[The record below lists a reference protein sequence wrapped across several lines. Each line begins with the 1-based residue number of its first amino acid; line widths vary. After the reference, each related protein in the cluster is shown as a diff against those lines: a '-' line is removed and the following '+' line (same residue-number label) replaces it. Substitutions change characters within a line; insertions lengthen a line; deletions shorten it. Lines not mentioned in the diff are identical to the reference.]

1 MVQNTLKT
9 SLDQSLMVDNASNSS
24 GDNGVDLTPTTLK
37 SITQLFESSDC
48 LHTLHKIEDDGFAV
62 PLPVTTPT
70 RFSSRK
76 SFFKLDSN
84 SWHGGTTTVVTP
96 TKSEQMTILGL
107 PESVENTNIIN
118 SASET
123 AMLTRSSSRVRTLTP
138 AAQSY
143 KKQATTKRTPAK
155 KRPGVKTKHDED
167 NLSPEEAGR
176 LHMRRE
182 RNKDAAAR
190 CRKRRIDQITTLS
203 VEVEQWEG
211 KKRILENT
219 IAQLRAQKDELE
231 YILNQHST
239 ECKFS
244 YEGGNNHASVFHT
257 SMVEQ
262 PLPVAVKSE
271 PVVVEPIEQI
281 FVVQASPTHGRASL
295 KHKRPLTLVIG
306 NVPESR
312 TSSIVE
318 GVVIETPSN
327 GMTSLGFDSLMTS
340 TGLTPNCNIITPVSF
355 SLNSPYTPT
364 CSSQQRSS
372 ELILADLNTPSNETF
387 SLVSL

>member
-1 MVQNTLKT
+1 M
-9 SLDQSLMVDNASNSS
+9 
-24 GDNGVDLTPTTLK
+24 
-37 SITQLFESSDC
+37 
-48 LHTLHKIEDDGFAV
+48 
-62 PLPVTTPT
+62 
-70 RFSSRK
+70 
-76 SFFKLDSN
+76 
-84 SWHGGTTTVVTP
+84 
-96 TKSEQMTILGL
+96 
-107 PESVENTNIIN
+107 
-118 SASET
+118 
-123 AMLTRSSSRVRTLTP
+123 
-138 AAQSY
+138 AQSY
-143 KKQATTKRTPAK
+143 KRQATTKRTPAK

-176 LHMRRE
+176 LHIRRE

-190 CRKRRIDQITTLS
+190 CRKRRVDQITTLS
-203 VEVEQWEG
+203 VEVEQWED

-219 IAQLRAQKDELE
+219 IAQLRSQKDELE

-244 YEGGNNHASVFHT
+244 YGGNNHASVFHT

-262 PLPVAVKSE
+262 SLPVAVKSE

-281 FVVQASPTHGRASL
+281 FVVQAPPTQGRASL

-306 NVPESR
+306 SEPPCK
-312 TSSIVE
+312 TSSTVE

-327 GMTSLGFDSLMTS
+327 VIHSLGFDSLMSS
-340 TGLTPNCNIITPVSF
+340 TGLTPTCNIITPVSF
-355 SLNSPYTPT
+355 SLNTPSTPT

-372 ELILADLNTPSNETF
+372 EFILADLNTPSNETF